1 MASTKKK
8 TRTTMTWSTRQLI
21 DTDTPPEETQIQIYI
36 SRLKNY
42 TNVLECPG
50 FSKAT

>member
-21 DTDTPPEETQIQIYI
+21 DTDTPPEEIQIQIY
-36 SRLKNY
+36 SLK
-42 TNVLECPG
+42 L
-50 FSKAT
+50 KI